1 MTVKEFVLS
10 QLEENRG
17 IPLSGETIAKELS
30 VSRAAVWK
38 AVHALQEDGY
48 RIEAVPNQ
56 GYTLCTDNDLL
67 SAQGI
72 LPFLKTAVETH
83 DIRVYPCV
91 SSTNQEAKKM
101 ALDGA
106 PQGAAVLAEEQ
117 SAGRGRLGRS
127 FFSPRG
133 SGLYI
138 SVILRPRTDASNA
151 VLITT
156 AAAVAVCRAIETVT
170 GKQPQ
175 IKWVNDLYLGEKK
188 ICGILTEAVTNF
200 ESGVIES
207 VVVGIGVNFKGRPEH
222 LPEELRQKA
231 CFLYTE
237 EAPDATRNR
246 LAAEIINQLCTLCD
260 TLETREFLPEYRR
273 RSMILGEKIRFLR
286 NNAWYEATAMDIDRN
301 GGLIVERADMA
312 LETLSSGEV
321 SIRKL
326 EAEQRP

>member
-1 MTVKEFVLS
+1 MTVKDFVLN
-10 QLEENRG
+10 QLEKNRG
-17 IPLSGETIAKELS
+17 VPLSGEALAKAFS

-38 AVHALQEDGY
+38 AIHALQADGY
-48 RIEAVPNQ
+48 HIEAVPNQ
-56 GYTLCTDNDLL
+56 GYTLCADNDLL

-72 LPFLKTAVETH
+72 LPFLKE
-83 DIRVYPCV
+83 DLKMREIRVYPCV
-91 SSTNQEAKKM
+91 ASTNQEAKKM

-106 PQGAAVLAEEQ
+106 AQGSAVLAEEQ
-117 SAGRGRLGRS
+117 SAGRGRMGRS

-138 SVILRPRTDASNA
+138 SVILRPQTDASNA

-156 AAAVAVCRAIETVT
+156 AAAVAVCRAIEFVT
-170 GKQPQ
+170 KKQPQ
-175 IKWVNDLYLGEKK
+175 IKWVNDLYLGGKK

-200 ESGVIES
+200 ETGVIES
-207 VVVGIGVNFKGRPEH
+207 VVVGIGVNFKGRPEQ

-231 CFLYTE
+231 GFLFAE

-260 TLETREFLPEYRR
+260 TLETREFLTEYRR

-286 NNAWYEATAMDIDRN
+286 NSVWAEAEAIDIDEN
-301 GGLIVERADMA
+301 GGLIIERAGGTH
-312 LETLSSGEV
+312 ETLSSGEV

-326 EAEQRP
+326 EAE

>member
-1 MTVKEFVLS
+1 MSVKDFVLKK
-10 QLEENRG
+10 LEENRG
-17 IPLSGETIAKELS
+17 IPLSGEAIANALS

-38 AVHALQEDGY
+38 AVHALGEEGY
-48 RIEAVPNQ
+48 HIEAVPNQ

-72 LPFLKTAVETH
+72 RPYLAPSPQLRE
-83 DIRVYPCV
+83 IRVYPCV
-91 SSTNQEAKKM
+91 PSTNQEAKRM

-106 PQGAAVLAEEQ
+106 NQGSAVLAEEQ
-117 SAGRGRLGRS
+117 SAGRGRMGRS

-133 SGLYI
+133 NGLYM

-156 AAAVAVCRAIETVT
+156 AVAVGVCRAIETVT
-170 GKQPQ
+170 GRQPQ
-175 IKWVNDLYLGEKK
+175 IKWVNDLYLDDKK

-200 ESGVIES
+200 ETGSIES
-207 VVVGIGVNFKGRPEH
+207 VVVGIGVNFKGSPDR

-231 CFLYTE
+231 GFLY
-237 EAPDATRNR
+237 PDEPPGTTRNH
-246 LAAEIINQLCTLCD
+246 LAAEIINQLCILCD
-260 TLETREFLPEYRR
+260 TLESRSFLPEYRS

-286 NNAWYEATAMDIDRN
+286 NNLWSDALAVDIDEN
-301 GGLIVERADMA
+301 GGLMVESAGGIR
-312 LETLSSGEV
+312 ETLNSGEV

-326 EAEQRP
+326 DGK